1 VIRARSSFPYRLA
14 AAGIV
19 ALVGATLAG
28 CSATNPI
35 TTARAY
41 SPSDGVRATLGDI
54 TAENLLV
61 LTSAQGAEAALQ
73 GALTNRGATA
83 VTVSLSSD
91 TGAIGNVT
99 VGADHTVLLG
109 GADGTTLTFTSANAP
124 GALDP
129 VTLATGPGGTLAV
142 SVPVLDGTLPEY
154 ATLVP
159 TPTPSSA
166 TPGGASTG
174 SPAPTGSPTPSA
186 G

>member
-1 VIRARSSFPYRLA
+1 VIRARSSLRHRLA

-35 TTARAY
+35 TTAVAY
-41 SPSDGVRATLGDI
+41 SPSDGVRAALGDV

-61 LTSAQGAEAALQ
+61 LTSAQGAKAALQ
-73 GALTNRGATA
+73 GALTNRGTAA

-91 TGAIGNVT
+91 TGSIGTVT
-99 VGADHTVLLG
+99 LAANQTVLLG
-109 GADGTTLTFTSANAP
+109 GDDGTTLTFTSSNPP

-129 VTLATGPGGTLAV
+129 LTLATGPDGRMSV

-159 TPTPSSA
+159 TPTA
-166 TPGGASTG
+166 TAS
-174 SPAPTGSPTPSA
+174 
-186 G
+186 